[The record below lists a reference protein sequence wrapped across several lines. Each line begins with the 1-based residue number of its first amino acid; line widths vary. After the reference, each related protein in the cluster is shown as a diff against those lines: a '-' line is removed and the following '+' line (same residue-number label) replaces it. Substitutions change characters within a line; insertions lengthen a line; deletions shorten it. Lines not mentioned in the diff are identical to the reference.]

1 MTFSAGVPVLTSPN
15 TRLPDPWNS
24 PADGPVAVGGDRS
37 SNRLIEAYEKGI
49 FPWFSDDDGPVLWW
63 SPDPRAILP
72 LEDFKP
78 SKSLRKV
85 IRKGY
90 FHLTFD
96 QAFSE
101 VVSAC
106 AEPRPNSTETW
117 ITPNMQRAYIAL
129 HELELGHSVE
139 CWRGEELVGGLYGI
153 SLGSM
158 FFGES
163 MFSKVSN
170 ASKVA
175 LAGLVDHLSR
185 WSFTLLDC
193 QIMNPHLCSL
203 GAIDMPRNQFLSLL
217 LENRR
222 RTTRMGPWAYSIEHN

>member
-1 MTFSAGVPVLTSPN
+1 MRFPSAVSVLTSPN
-15 TRLPDPWNS
+15 SRLPDPWYS
-24 PADGPVAVGGDRS
+24 PAAGPVAVGGDLS
-37 SNRLIEAYEKGI
+37 PDRLIEAYEKGI
-49 FPWFSDDDGPVLWW
+49 FPWYSDDDDPVLWW
-63 SPDPRAILP
+63 SPDPRAILQ
-72 LEDFKP
+72 LENFKP
-78 SKSLRKV
+78 SKSLSKV
-85 IRKGY
+85 IRSGR
-90 FHLTFD
+90 FQVTFD

-101 VVSAC
+101 VIGAC
-106 AEPRPNSTETW
+106 AEPRSRSMETW

-139 CWRGEELVGGLYGI
+139 CWQEGELVGGLYGV
-153 SLGSM
+153 SLGTM

-175 LAGLVDHLSR
+175 LVRLIEQLNR
-185 WSFTLLDC
+185 WGFTLLDC
-193 QIMNPHLCSL
+193 QIMSPHIASL

-222 RTTRMGPWAYSIEHN
+222 QVNRTGQWELPVENT